1 MGHGTGRRETRDAT
15 VKFLFSDDFSL
26 ERRNSESLEERIE
39 TFLQEYDGCQK
50 DKIDMG
56 YVRTVVEGT
65 AAHIGEI
72 DKLIEAYTE
81 NWAPERMARID
92 MAILRVAIYE
102 MLYMEDIPASVSI
115 NEAVELAKT
124 YSHEYAGTFVN
135 GILGGIYRS
144 RK

>member
-39 TFLQEYDGCQK
+39 TFFQEYDGCQK

-124 YSHEYAGTFVN
+124 YSHEDAGTFVN